1 MPDYLNLTPGESA
14 VRQDT
19 YASAGIDHV
28 RECEECDKT
37 CPLKLENGDPCD
49 HEDMAPVMKELVDAY
64 IARHPNGEAIRRML
78 DDGGLAKIM
87 KRWGKIGEVESFD
100 PDGHMALLLRAKEVL
115 GI

>member
-1 MPDYLNLTPGESA
+1 MPNYLNLTPGEAA

-19 YASAGIDHV
+19 YAAAGRDHE

-49 HEDMAPVMKELVDAY
+49 HEDMAPVLKQLMDAYTRRHHNSKEL
-64 IARHPNGEAIRRML
+64 RRQL
-78 DDGGLAKIM
+78 EDGGLVKRM
-87 KRWGKIGEVESFD
+87 KWLKRIGKLKAFD
-100 PDGHMALLLRAKEVL
+100 PDGHMALLVKAKEVL